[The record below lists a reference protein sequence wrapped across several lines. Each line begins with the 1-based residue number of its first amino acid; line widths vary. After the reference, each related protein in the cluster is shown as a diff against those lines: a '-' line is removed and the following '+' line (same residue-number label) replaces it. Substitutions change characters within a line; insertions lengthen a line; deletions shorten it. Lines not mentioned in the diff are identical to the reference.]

1 MAAYYKNKN
10 KNLVDVLN
18 ELYEKYGFY
27 YNENLSFQFE
37 GSSGIAKM
45 QSIMDGLRNS
55 QPKTIGGL
63 EVLKIEDY
71 LNSKILNVKSGE
83 EEKLNLPKSN
93 VLKYRLENDNILII
107 RPSGT
112 EPKIKVYIQTNGK
125 SLQEAK
131 NIYTAIQKDASKFL
145 NV

>member
-1 MAAYYKNKN
+1 M
-10 KNLVDVLN
+10 
-18 ELYEKYGFY
+18 
-27 YNENLSFQFE
+27 
-37 GSSGIAKM
+37 
-45 QSIMDGLRNS
+45 
-55 QPKTIGGL
+55 
-63 EVLKIEDY
+63 
-71 LNSKILNVKSGE
+71 
-83 EEKLNLPKSN
+83 
-93 VLKYRLENDNILII
+93 LKYRLENDNILII